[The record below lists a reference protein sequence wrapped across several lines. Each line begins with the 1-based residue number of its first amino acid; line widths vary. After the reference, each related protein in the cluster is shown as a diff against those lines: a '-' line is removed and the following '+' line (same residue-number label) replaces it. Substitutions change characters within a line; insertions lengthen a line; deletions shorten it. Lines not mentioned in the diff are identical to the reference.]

1 MVHDHKMKG
10 FALFGTVALGV
21 AGLALTASAAPTAPI
36 PKDTVITSYADNNAT
51 DQTAPQVVMLT
62 KDSDPTG
69 FAFVNPGTDRAWLA
83 PLGFGPDGHLYLAMA
98 TQNGTLV
105 DVTAG
110 GDRSTAK
117 PIASGFFPALPHK
130 LGGMAFDAEGNVY
143 LTLESTE
150 DENSNGANPSLTLPI
165 ARVNLT
171 TGAKSTLNGAF
182 NHAKGLAI
190 KANADKSETL
200 YIAEENTGKILTYN
214 LTTDKLD
221 TKPFA
226 TGFPPITDH
235 GMAALAFDPRGKLFA
250 TWRMDPNDNTTG
262 AVFDIT
268 NGGDFSN
275 FTNTPPIL
283 LATEFTTDE
292 NGLVFDS
299 KNNMYVGGDN
309 HFTFVSALDATT
321 GKFGDF
327 TQYANDN
334 GGGDCESIAIAP

>member
-1 MVHDHKMKG
+1 MVHNHKWKG
-10 FALFGTVALGV
+10 VALFGTAALAV
-21 AGLALTASAAPTAPI
+21 TGLALTAAAAPI
-36 PKDTVITSYADNNAT
+36 PKDTVVTSYADNNGNPG
-51 DQTAPQVVMLT
+51 DPQIVLLK

-69 FAFVNPGTDRAWLA
+69 FASVDPGTDRAWIA
-83 PLGFGPDGHLYLAMA
+83 PIGFGPDSHLYVAMA
-98 TQNGTLV
+98 TKNGTLL

-110 GDRSTAK
+110 GDLTSASVK
-117 PIASGFFPALPHK
+117 PIAQGFFPALPHK
-130 LGGMAFDAEGNVY
+130 LGGMAFDGEGNVY

-150 DENSNGANPSLTLPI
+150 DENSNGADPTLTMPI
-165 ARVNLT
+165 ARINLK
-171 TGAKSTLNGAF
+171 TGAKSTLNGMF

-221 TKPFA
+221 ATPFA

-235 GMAALAFDPRGKLFA
+235 GMAEIAFDQRGKLFV
-250 TWRMDPNDNTTG
+250 TWRMDPQDNTTG

-275 FTNTPPIL
+275 FTKTPPIL
-283 LATEFTTDE
+283 LASAFTTDE
-292 NGLVFDS
+292 NGLAFDS

-309 HFTFVSALDATT
+309 HFTFVSPFDATKGT
-321 GKFGDF
+321 FGDF
-327 TQYANDN
+327 AQYANDN
-334 GGGDCESIAIAP
+334 GGGDSESVTIAP